1 MKMLGRL
8 GLRTTAMSSQSAMI
22 PKIQPHRPE
31 SAARS
36 ITSKRLAW
44 VKLSRSANARPAN
57 HTKTKTRAADPESRS
72 VCLVWACMLPW

>member
-1 MKMLGRL
+1 MLGCRGFLSSETNRL
-8 GLRTTAMSSQSAMI
+8 NAMT

-31 SAARS
+31 SAASS
-36 ITSKRLAW
+36 ITSKRLGW

-72 VCLVWACMLPW
+72 VCLVWACITPW